1 MQVVSPPHLQSLLRH
16 WCKLRYVTVGVD
28 ICTEH
33 RRHNGNPVRC
43 NEQRKFCKTLTIRF
57 RASSFALVSERVL
70 NVLSSMMVLAVS
82 ELCCFR
88 ASIPLTA
95 DIGDTFSRRSLHR
108 LAIGAHFHVCK
119 HGPQQVDIVVT
130 RAQMGVV
137 PSFWEMYVPLRICRT
152 LYARAMGDNIH
163 SLQNSYFSCVKRF
176 QVLRISC
183 EVTVDCHFTGIITL
197 PGSFLLSSMMS

>member
-1 MQVVSPPHLQSLLRH
+1 MVSPPHLQSLLRH

-70 NVLSSMMVLAVS
+70 NVMSSMMVLAIS
-82 ELCCFR
+82 ELCCLR

-95 DIGDTFSRRSLHR
+95 DIGDPDTFFTSVTTPFGDWCTCPR
-108 LAIGAHFHVCK
+108 L
-119 HGPQQVDIVVT
+119 QT
-130 RAQMGVV
+130 R
-137 PSFWEMYVPLRICRT
+137 PSTSSYSGYPCSNGCRARVFGKCICSAAYLPYALRTRD
-152 LYARAMGDNIH
+152 G
-163 SLQNSYFSCVKRF
+163 
-176 QVLRISC
+176 
-183 EVTVDCHFTGIITL
+183 G
-197 PGSFLLSSMMS
+197 